1 MHPPIVQTFDRRK
14 NYDEVKIGG
23 KIWFRGDIDVFIRM
37 HKLIYRTV

>member
-14 NYDEVKIGG
+14 NYDGVKIGG